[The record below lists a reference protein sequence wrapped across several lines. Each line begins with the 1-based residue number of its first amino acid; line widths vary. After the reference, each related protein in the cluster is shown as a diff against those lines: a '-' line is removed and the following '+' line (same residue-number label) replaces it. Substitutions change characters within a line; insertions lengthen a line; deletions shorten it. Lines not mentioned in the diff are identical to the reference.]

1 MRRHVRA
8 DLRQLSSR
16 CFVLMAVVAQSSLG
30 KHDWELLMTKS
41 LVDSSIPSKQTNMC
55 QGV

>member
-8 DLRQLSSR
+8 DLRQLSNR
-16 CFVLMAVVAQSSLG
+16 YFVLMAVVAQSSLG
-30 KHDWELLMTKS
+30 KHGWELLMAKS

>member
-1 MRRHVRA
+1 MLEQTAEQQV
-8 DLRQLSSR
+8 L
-16 CFVLMAVVAQSSLG
+16 VLMAVVAQSSLG
-30 KHDWELLMTKS
+30 KHAWELLVAKS